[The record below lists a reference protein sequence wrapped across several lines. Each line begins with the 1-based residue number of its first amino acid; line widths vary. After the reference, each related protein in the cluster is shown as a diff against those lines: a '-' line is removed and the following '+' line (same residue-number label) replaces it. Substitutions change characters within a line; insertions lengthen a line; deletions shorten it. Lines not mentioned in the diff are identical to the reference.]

1 MEKGSVRWNL
11 VGKIWTLSSFSLAI
25 PKSQDY
31 THYLVILPLFLLTP
45 LILFIPFLSS
55 SVPHQEWFLCE
66 LLPFLG
72 CLVGCFQLYFTNRRR
87 WQETKEWGREAQIFL
102 SSFFPQHLWQSLF
115 SPHCL
120 HRWPPPPQF
129 QFSMG
134 SGNAFLSV
142 LSTLVF
148 VMTFH

>member
-45 LILFIPFLSS
+45 LIHFTFFLSS

-66 LLPFLG
+66 LLPFLS
-72 CLVGCFQLYFTNRRR
+72 CLVGLYFTNRRR
-87 WQETKEWGREAQIFL
+87 WQETKELRERGSNISLLFL
-102 SSFFPQHLWQSLF
+102 PSASLAITVPP
-115 SPHCL
+115 PHCL
-120 HRWPPPPQF
+120 RRWPPPPQF
-129 QFSMG
+129 QLSMG

-142 LSTLVF
+142 LSALVL